1 MRPRLKEAIREA
13 GTTGKRLAETLGVDE
28 NTVSRWCGDGFGSLT
43 MRRAEQVAAAL
54 GCRVADLLE
63 EEGERVR

>member
-28 NTVSRWCGDGFGSLT
+28 NTVSRWCGEGFGGLT
-43 MRRAEQVAAAL
+43 MRRADQVAAAL
-54 GCRVADLLE
+54 GCRVTDLF
-63 EEGERVR
+63 EEGGERK

>member
-28 NTVSRWCGDGFGSLT
+28 NTVSRWCGEGFGGLT
-43 MRRAEQVAAAL
+43 MRRADQVAAAL
-54 GCRVADLLE
+54 GCRVADLF
-63 EEGERVR
+63 EEGGERK